1 MSKKYRVYLTYDEFR
16 IILNS
21 LIDKK
26 NNLIMSGH
34 YTDGVDEVIE
44 KVLKAK
50 IKKVRIREDLT

>member
-1 MSKKYRVYLTYDEFR
+1 M
-16 IILNS
+16 NS

-26 NNLIMSGH
+26 NGLIKSGH

-50 IKKVRIREDLT
+50 VKKVRIREA

>member
-1 MSKKYRVYLTYDEFR
+1 MKKYHVYLSRDELR
-16 IILNS
+16 IVINS

-26 NNLIMSGH
+26 NGLIKSGH

-50 IKKVRIREDLT
+50 VKKFRVKEI

>member
-1 MSKKYRVYLTYDEFR
+1 MKKYHVYLTHDERR
-16 IILNS
+16 IVMNS

-26 NNLIMSGH
+26 NDLIMTGH

-50 IKKVRIREDLT
+50 IKKVRVKEA

>member
-1 MSKKYRVYLTYDEFR
+1 MPKKYRVYLTYDELK
-16 IILNS
+16 ITLNS

-26 NNLIMSGH
+26 NELIMFGH